1 MKCRHCHSEM
11 QEVSTTVGETMQI
24 LGREWRCICGT
35 IARETWQPAD
45 HDKAPSSQGKEVKP

>member
-1 MKCRHCHSEM
+1 M